1 MRSPRNFLFCKLNGL
16 KFLNTR
22 HPHSVIPHLK
32 VSPQRAHFTYE
43 TQLPTAALTPWP
55 LPPGGAWR
63 RSHSPDPS
71 RGRAS
76 LLPLPLLFFAC
87 AASPGSGPTQRSSS
101 SSSSAAA
108 GSRRAA
114 NPPNNSAAG
123 AAGLLCREGVGFPA
137 GEGRGSSLGC
147 ERGCPASCPAALCCR
162 GWWRGLPVSPLL
174 RCRLYPADILLPKAE
189 CLSEISNTT
198 GPVEAKEELLAEC
211 ESIWKQM
218 KECQRKLMVL
228 GTDTLLPSDA
238 KLSLLM
244 LQWKAITIDF
254 HQWQTRNLEVISANP
269 GVLLDLGIEELQK
282 VKIDL
287 EIVLSTVWSKNR
299 HLEEDL
305 EREQLWYEKQKQM
318 LDEVEEEADTEVE
331 YPSIKSLKTRE
342 LNELKNKV
350 LILTTYK
357 KELMS
362 ALDEFLDEHFP
373 PLEEGENIEKEN
385 CLAEPVV
392 ELITLQEILQMLIN
406 TLMTTPHEPYI
417 TINESFWPPYIE
429 LLLRYGMAMRHP
441 EDPNRMRLQAYPK

>member
-1 MRSPRNFLFCKLNGL
+1 M
-16 KFLNTR
+16 
-22 HPHSVIPHLK
+22 
-32 VSPQRAHFTYE
+32 
-43 TQLPTAALTPWP
+43 ALT
-55 LPPGGAWR
+55 
-63 RSHSPDPS
+63 
-71 RGRAS
+71 S
-76 LLPLPLLFFAC
+76 LLC
-87 AASPGSGPTQRSSS
+87 AGRSAS
-101 SSSSAAA
+101 
-108 GSRRAA
+108 
-114 NPPNNSAAG
+114 
-123 AAGLLCREGVGFPA
+123 
-137 GEGRGSSLGC
+137 
-147 ERGCPASCPAALCCR
+147 
-162 GWWRGLPVSPLL
+162 
-174 RCRLYPADILLPKAE
+174 DAE